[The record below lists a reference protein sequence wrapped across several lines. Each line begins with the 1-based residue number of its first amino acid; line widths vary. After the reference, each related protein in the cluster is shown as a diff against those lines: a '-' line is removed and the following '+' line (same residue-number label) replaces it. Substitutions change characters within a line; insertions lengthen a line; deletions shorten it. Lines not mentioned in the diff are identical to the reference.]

1 MVEKP
6 SLAVQLSD
14 REPTVDT
21 QGVEV
26 YNEEGIEHQLMRKE
40 TGPGEPNGSLGSV
53 FVLEIFSLFGRAKRS
68 LRYCFKRVLH
78 VVSSPKMI
86 ASDRG
91 CSNKQPTPLC
101 LRVTTFLVWSF
112 STCQR
117 ENVERRAIF
126 KRIFFVFP
134 LKHDTQLSPIH
145 GIMAPENGERG

>member
-14 REPTVDT
+14 GEPTVDT

-26 YNEEGIEHQLMRKE
+26 YNEEGIEHQLMGKK
-40 TGPGEPNGSLGSV
+40 TGPGEPNGFLGPV

-68 LRYCFKRVLH
+68 LRYCFKRILH

-91 CSNKQPTPLC
+91 CSNKHATPLC
-101 LRVTTFLVWSF
+101 LRVTTFLVRNF
-112 STCQR
+112 SICQR
-117 ENVERRAIF
+117 GNVER
-126 KRIFFVFP
+126 
-134 LKHDTQLSPIH
+134 T
-145 GIMAPENGERG
+145 GIL